1 MSAQIIKWFVVTDNR
16 EYLISEKEKDGILKA
31 DIQGARFVQFDKAVV
46 NIAHIKEIYRKI
58 DYVDSISE
66 VSANDT
72 KYLVNTE
79 SSKMLI

>member
-58 DYVDSISE
+58 EYVDNISE